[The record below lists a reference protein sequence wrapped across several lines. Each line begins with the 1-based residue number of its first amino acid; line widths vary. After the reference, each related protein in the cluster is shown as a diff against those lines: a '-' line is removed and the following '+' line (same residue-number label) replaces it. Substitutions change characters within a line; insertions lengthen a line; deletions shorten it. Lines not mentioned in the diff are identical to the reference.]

1 MAVEQSAAAELIAD
15 IPLEEG
21 DEVVAGRRAVSGIGD
36 AGQIVFCNRPSSPP
50 GSPIPATTPYEIGSI
65 YGLYKL

>member
-1 MAVEQSAAAELIAD
+1 VAVEQSAAAELIAD

-21 DEVVAGRRAVSGIGD
+21 DEVVAGIGD
-36 AGQIVFCNRPSSPP
+36 AVQIVFCNRPSSPP
-50 GSPIPATTPYEIGSI
+50 GSPIRATTPYEIGSI